1 MSEALAIDVVRDPGT
16 EIGATL
22 DRFAGAFSAR
32 FSRFGAAT
40 PRHTPSLL
48 SRIESRWSPGALTA
62 GLIEV
67 YDGADFGSLVRE
79 WTVAAGYEGEEYR
92 SEIPFVIPVD
102 TADPTADAGGVR
114 AARRPDPRAAL
125 RPVAVR
131 QAPATSPRPREQ
143 WRPAAAR
150 TLSPYPAALG
160 NAGAVQAHLLR
171 FPEARAQVATT
182 TRRALVEDA
191 PGSLAHPWDA
201 PGAAAREDGRL
212 ADTLEARFNG
222 PAPVVPI
229 AAWLVPQSAA
239 AEQGPLAERPRAVA
253 GRWSN
258 PQTGPALALGAQLL
272 GARFDTPPDAEP
284 GIGAPGALAARLS
297 APRDPR
303 AMALPEVETTWVA
316 PGDNAA
322 KPQQISASRPQ
333 AAGSPAD
340 ASAVARAAAV
350 PPRAF
355 VPRLILAAAQEA
367 QPWGGR
373 AEATPPFVPGG
384 LARVALALGQ
394 AFDAA
399 DRAPSGWSALADG
412 RTLVLPTAVREVAP
426 ARSGA
431 GRAPGRAT
439 EVQARAQ
446 DRVTDRVTDRAPDR
460 VTDRAQPQRPGTT
473 PAQLHAERIA
483 ARVPAAA
490 RPATAEPGIGAT
502 ARIASEIGTPS
513 GALGALARGLG
524 LLIAAPPG
532 HQPGPVAADL
542 PAFAR
547 PFASA
552 AALPETHREAAPALT
567 TGAVSLGE
575 RMAAFAAR
583 AEVSLGLTVASS
595 PAGSLDAPWF
605 AQDVGTLL
613 VPLPAPQS
621 QAAASQAASQA
632 PVAAGRLVEGRS
644 DTSSLEAAAP
654 TRREAQPM
662 GRLLSLP
669 ALTIAVQA
677 RAERAA
683 LQAETSL
690 GERRSAKAL
699 PAAEAAPP
707 EVPLRDGA
715 VLPLRAGPLDAT
727 YVVPTR
733 APLAAPAMTAGAER
747 MARFAQQVAQA
758 HAPAP
763 AASASEAAP
772 STPAPLHPAL
782 APFTTRPAA
791 SPPPT
796 LGERLAQAALVA
808 FQAPA
813 READPTARSFE
824 LESPRELVVP
834 AEAPDAAPSRM
845 AARAEVEAAR
855 IQARAEA
862 VRAQA
867 VRTEARQAEMR
878 TEAARAEAARAEV
891 MRTELT
897 RVEAARAEA
906 RAQVTRAEAARAE
919 IARTEAGRAEAVRAE
934 ARVEAARIEAARAEA
949 RVEAVLAEARRLALA
964 TPESGLVSQTSAAPG
979 ATLAAIQAALQA
991 ADPSSA
997 ATTLVLQRAAGRT
1010 LDISA
1015 PAARAEHF
1023 VRWLTGEL
1031 AGQPALEARLE
1042 AAGILAPGARIQPTW
1057 LATLAQAGA
1066 TADDTTTAAEARA
1079 GRPPAERFG
1088 DAPTELVRAAA
1099 LARAPEV
1106 SRERPAAEPSRLGIT
1121 AWPATV
1127 QRLLEVWRIAEATL
1141 DAPTA
1146 GFASEFR
1153 DMAAGEAGRDELS
1166 AGRSLAR
1173 IVGRA
1178 DSAGAA
1184 SWPEAV
1190 EGALV
1195 LPAPAAAA
1203 QATDARRARALP
1215 GTTALAAA
1223 GLGTRLATRRFD
1235 ELLAAAP
1242 GARAMIS
1249 PSAGGP
1255 AVSARPSAAASTRDV
1270 LVRAGM
1276 ASAPDADFEVISSTS
1291 GYSMADLAATS
1302 AVWPALVAPAVGA
1315 DAALGASE
1323 EWAGS
1328 AAPGGRLA
1336 APLNFERALLT
1347 WSAAAVRDADSR
1359 AVEQRSGQAM
1369 GPLGQLVR
1377 QNAVVMGPRS
1387 ADVAMRA
1394 STGGSLFGDRG
1405 PAGLVA
1411 PDVHAKRVMVDPG
1424 ARAAEQALRSTPG
1437 ERPTRDVETSE
1448 EAQHRLADQVGE
1460 EISPEETERL
1470 AREIISRLKRELEF
1484 DAARLGDDAWD

>member
-258 PQTGPALALGAQLL
+258 PQTGPALALGARLL
-272 GARFDTPPDAEP
+272 GARFDTPLDAEP

-333 AAGSPAD
+333 AAPAGGPAA

-355 VPRLILAAAQEA
+355 VPRLIQAAAQEA

-412 RTLVLPTAVREVAP
+412 RTLVLPTAVREVAE
-426 ARSGA
+426 ARSGTA
-431 GRAPGRAT
+431 RAQGRGT

-446 DRVTDRVTDRAPDR
+446 DR

-473 PAQLHAERIA
+473 PAQLQAERIA
-483 ARVPAAA
+483 ARVAQAPAAA
-490 RPATAEPGIGAT
+490 RPATAEPATIGAT

-524 LLIAAPPG
+524 LLISAPPG

-613 VPLPAPQS
+613 VPLPAPRS
-621 QAAASQAASQA
+621 QASGTQAASQAAAGCVPDRA
-632 PVAAGRLVEGRS
+632 PVAAGRLVEGRN
-644 DTSSLEAAAP
+644 DTSS
-654 TRREAQPM
+654 
-662 GRLLSLP
+662 
-669 ALTIAVQA
+669 
-677 RAERAA
+677 
-683 LQAETSL
+683 
-690 GERRSAKAL
+690 
-699 PAAEAAPP
+699 P
-707 EVPLRDGA
+707 E
-715 VLPLRAGPLDAT
+715 
-727 YVVPTR
+727 
-733 APLAAPAMTAGAER
+733 AGA
-747 MARFAQQVAQA
+747 
-758 HAPAP
+758 
-763 AASASEAAP
+763 
-772 STPAPLHPAL
+772 
-782 APFTTRPAA
+782 
-791 SPPPT
+791 
-796 LGERLAQAALVA
+796 
-808 FQAPA
+808 
-813 READPTARSFE
+813 PTARS
-824 LESPRELVVP
+824 P
-834 AEAPDAAPSRM
+834 AHGP
-845 AARAEVEAAR
+845 
-855 IQARAEA
+855 
-862 VRAQA
+862 
-867 VRTEARQAEMR
+867 
-878 TEAARAEAARAEV
+878 
-891 MRTELT
+891 
-897 RVEAARAEA
+897 
-906 RAQVTRAEAARAE
+906 
-919 IARTEAGRAEAVRAE
+919 
-934 ARVEAARIEAARAEA
+934 
-949 RVEAVLAEARRLALA
+949 
-964 TPESGLVSQTSAAPG
+964 
-979 ATLAAIQAALQA
+979 AAL
-991 ADPSSA
+991 P
-997 ATTLVLQRAAGRT
+997 
-1010 LDISA
+1010 
-1015 PAARAEHF
+1015 
-1023 VRWLTGEL
+1023 
-1031 AGQPALEARLE
+1031 
-1042 AAGILAPGARIQPTW
+1042 
-1057 LATLAQAGA
+1057 
-1066 TADDTTTAAEARA
+1066 
-1079 GRPPAERFG
+1079 
-1088 DAPTELVRAAA
+1088 
-1099 LARAPEV
+1099 
-1106 SRERPAAEPSRLGIT
+1106 
-1121 AWPATV
+1121 
-1127 QRLLEVWRIAEATL
+1127 
-1141 DAPTA
+1141 
-1146 GFASEFR
+1146 
-1153 DMAAGEAGRDELS
+1153 
-1166 AGRSLAR
+1166 
-1173 IVGRA
+1173 
-1178 DSAGAA
+1178 
-1184 SWPEAV
+1184 
-1190 EGALV
+1190 
-1195 LPAPAAAA
+1195 
-1203 QATDARRARALP
+1203 
-1215 GTTALAAA
+1215 
-1223 GLGTRLATRRFD
+1223 
-1235 ELLAAAP
+1235 
-1242 GARAMIS
+1242 
-1249 PSAGGP
+1249 
-1255 AVSARPSAAASTRDV
+1255 ARPHHRG
-1270 LVRAGM
+1270 AG
-1276 ASAPDADFEVISSTS
+1276 
-1291 GYSMADLAATS
+1291 
-1302 AVWPALVAPAVGA
+1302 
-1315 DAALGASE
+1315 
-1323 EWAGS
+1323 
-1328 AAPGGRLA
+1328 
-1336 APLNFERALLT
+1336 
-1347 WSAAAVRDADSR
+1347 
-1359 AVEQRSGQAM
+1359 
-1369 GPLGQLVR
+1369 
-1377 QNAVVMGPRS
+1377 
-1387 ADVAMRA
+1387 
-1394 STGGSLFGDRG
+1394 TG
-1405 PAGLVA
+1405 
-1411 PDVHAKRVMVDPG
+1411 
-1424 ARAAEQALRSTPG
+1424 
-1437 ERPTRDVETSE
+1437 
-1448 EAQHRLADQVGE
+1448 
-1460 EISPEETERL
+1460 
-1470 AREIISRLKRELEF
+1470 
-1484 DAARLGDDAWD
+1484 